1 MRIAF
6 IGQKGIPARLGGV
19 ERHVEEL
26 ATRLAQL
33 GEQVYVYTRPHY
45 AGSRKTYLGVRLIPL
60 RSFHTKHLDTVSH
73 VLFAT
78 IHALLWGPDVIHY
91 HGVGPALFAWIPRV
105 FRPGIKVIVTFHSID
120 RTHAKW
126 GLAARIALRM
136 GEFAACKFPHETI
149 VVSRTLQHYTQN
161 VYSTDTKY
169 IPNGV
174 TESPHAS
181 GKYLKNFGLTSGQYI
196 LFVARLV
203 PHKGAHLLMKA
214 FAELSARQRRGFELA
229 IVGGGSFTD
238 RYVQALE
245 QLAEA
250 DRGIV
255 MTGPLHGKMLASLY
269 EYAGFMTHPSSSE
282 GLSLSILEGMAAGKA
297 VLVSDLPE
305 NIEAIEQAGA
315 TFRNGSVQDLKRKLS
330 SMIANPARRQELG
343 DAARTH
349 VLRHY
354 LWDDIAETTLKVYHR
369 VAPGAFRRQTLAA
382 ARSK

>member
-1 MRIAF
+1 MKIAF

-26 ATRLAQL
+26 ATRLALL

-45 AGSRKTYLGVRLIPL
+45 SGARKTYRGVRLIPL
-60 RSFHTKHLDTVSH
+60 GSLHTKHLDTASH

-91 HGVGPALFAWIPRV
+91 HGVGPALFSWIPRV
-105 FRPGIKVIVTFHSID
+105 FRPSIKVVVTFHSID

-126 GLAARIALRM
+126 GLVARLTLRL

-149 VVSRTLQHYTQN
+149 VVSRTLQHYAQN
-161 VYSTDTKY
+161 VYSTDAKY

-174 TESPHAS
+174 AIHAHAS
-181 GKYLKNFGLTSGQYI
+181 PKYLKNFGLTPGKYI

-203 PHKGAHLLMKA
+203 PHKGAHMLMRA
-214 FAELSARQRRGFELA
+214 FAALTPRGRRGFELA

-238 RYVQALE
+238 RYVQSLE
-245 QLAEA
+245 QLAET
-250 DRGIV
+250 DRGIT
-255 MTGPLHGKMLASLY
+255 MTGPLHGKMLAALY
-269 EYAGFMTHPSSSE
+269 EHAGFMVHPSSSE

-305 NIEAIEQAGA
+305 NIEAIDEAGE
-315 TFRNGSVQDLKRKLS
+315 TFRNGSVADLKRQIAAV
-330 SMIANPARRQELG
+330 IANPARRAELG
-343 DAARTH
+343 ELARAH

-354 LWDDIAETTLKVYHR
+354 LWDDIAEATRTIYERAL
-369 VAPGAFRRQTLAA
+369 PGAFARKTFAA
-382 ARSK
+382 VRSK